1 MSKIRLTTTGSYKFL
16 TNPLDVYVGKS
27 LEVYGEW
34 SHGEL
39 NIISSLVTKNAN
51 ILEVGSNIGAHTV
64 FIAKEICP
72 EGSVYA
78 FEPRRILFQNLCA
91 NLCINEISN
100 VHAFQKALGLDFD
113 IIFEGPIPQDGLAN
127 HGAFDLGSIDGVGE
141 HINVEPLDAYLEHFQ
156 KISLIKADVEGFE
169 EDVLRGGSQIISRD
183 NPILYLEND
192 RVEKSQSLIEYAWSL
207 GYDLYWHIVPLFRN
221 DNNARTPYNIFGNTH
236 SFNMLGIHKSAGISL
251 DEASK
256 ITDSSKHPLKP

>member
-1 MSKIRLTTTGSYKFL
+1 MSKIRLTTCGNYKFL

-27 LEVYGEW
+27 LEIYGEW

-39 NIISSLVTKNAN
+39 IAISSLVPKNAN
-51 ILEVGSNIGAHTV
+51 ILEVGSNIGSHTV

-72 EGSVYA
+72 EGNVYA

-100 VHAFQKALGLDFD
+100 VYAFQKALGIDFD

-127 HGAFDLGSIDGVGE
+127 LGAFDLGSISGVGE

-156 KISLIKADVEGFE
+156 
-169 EDVLRGGSQIISRD
+169 
-183 NPILYLEND
+183 
-192 RVEKSQSLIEYAWSL
+192 
-207 GYDLYWHIVPLFRN
+207 
-221 DNNARTPYNIFGNTH
+221 
-236 SFNMLGIHKSAGISL
+236 
-251 DEASK
+251 
-256 ITDSSKHPLKP
+256 

>member
-1 MSKIRLTTTGSYKFL
+1 MSKIRLTTTGNYKFL
-16 TNPLDVYVGKS
+16 TNPYDVYVGKS
-27 LEVYGEW
+27 LEIYGEW

-39 NIISSLVTKNAN
+39 IAISSLVPKNAN

-72 EGSVYA
+72 EGNVYA
-78 FEPRRILFQNLCA
+78 FEPRRIIFQNLCA
-91 NLCINEISN
+91 NLCINDISN

-113 IIFEGPIPQDGLAN
+113 IIFEGPIPQDGLVN

-192 RVEKSQSLIEYAWSL
+192 RLEKSQSLIEYAWSL

-221 DNNARTPYNIFGNTH
+221 DNNARTPYNVFGTTH
-236 SFNMLGIHKSAGISL
+236 SFNMLGIPKESEIVIDVL
-251 DEASK
+251 DK

>member
-1 MSKIRLTTTGSYKFL
+1 MSKIRLTTCGSYKFL

-27 LEVYGEW
+27 LEIYGEW

-39 NIISSLVTKNAN
+39 IAISSLVPKNAN
-51 ILEVGSNIGAHTV
+51 ILEVGSNIGSHTV

-72 EGSVYA
+72 EGNVYA

-100 VHAFQKALGLDFD
+100 VYAFQKALGLDFD
-113 IIFEGPIPQDGLAN
+113 IIFEGPIPQEGLAN
-127 HGAFDLGSIDGVGE
+127 LGAFDLGSISGVGE

-192 RVEKSQSLIEYAWSL
+192 RLEKSQSLIEYAWSL
-207 GYDLYWHIVPLFRN
+207 GYNLYWHIVPLFRN
-221 DNNARTPYNIFGNTH
+221 DNNAGTPYNVFGNTH
-236 SFNMLGIHKSAGISL
+236 SFNMLGIHKQSGIIIDVL
-251 DEASK
+251 NK
-256 ITDSSKHPLKP
+256 ITDSSSHPLKQ